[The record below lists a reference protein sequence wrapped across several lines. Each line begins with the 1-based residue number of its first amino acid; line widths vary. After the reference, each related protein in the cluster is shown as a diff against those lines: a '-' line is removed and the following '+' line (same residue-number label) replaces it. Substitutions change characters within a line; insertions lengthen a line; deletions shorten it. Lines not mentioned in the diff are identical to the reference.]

1 MTFVR
6 FPVSRFKKKWENER
20 FPRQDYWDKIIQKTG
35 CGGFHYLHH
44 ERTENLFPPDG
55 SHLMPKEAG
64 ISTRD
69 LARFV
74 FKKKG

>member
-1 MTFVR
+1 MNGFLG
-6 FPVSRFKKKWENER
+6 
-20 FPRQDYWDKIIQKTG
+20 KITGTRSSMKTG